1 MIFGMTPLTL
11 VHVVISLIGIGSGLV
26 VVYGLLTAKRLAV
39 WTAIF
44 LTTTVLTS
52 VTGFFFPMERFTPG
66 IGIGIISLIVL
77 AIAIVALYVRQLAGF
92 WRQAYVVCSVVALY
106 LNVVVL
112 IVQMFGKIPPLHAL
126 APTQAEPPFLV
137 TQLLALAAFV
147 AIAIGGVR
155 RFRVLPTPQAASP
168 SLARKDID
176 RAKVEQV

>member
-1 MIFGMTPLTL
+1 MIFGMTPLTF
-11 VHVVISLIGIGSGLV
+11 VHVVISLIGIGSGLM
-26 VVYGLLTAKRLAV
+26 VVYGLLAAKRLAV

-52 VTGFFFPMERFTPG
+52 VTGFFFPIERFTPG

-92 WRQAYVVCSVVALY
+92 WRPAYVVSSVVALY

-176 RAKVEQV
+176 RAKLEQV